1 MKCDI
6 CGKNKA
12 VIHIQQIAG
21 NEEINIS
28 ICEKCAK
35 AKGLTINNTELNINI
50 KNLLKNFIEIKK
62 AVTESDFVKMCYVC
76 GKTLEDIKKREKAG
90 CPECY
95 KEFRRY
101 ISSFLKANTISVEH
115 RGKYPF
121 KINIL
126 SQRIQKI
133 NNLQSLLNQA
143 VKSEHFEKAAYL
155 RDKIKLMEKQLEK
168 DDK

>member
-6 CGKNKA
+6 CGNNKA

-35 AKGLTINNTELNINI
+35 EKGLTINNSELNINL
-50 KNLLKNFIEIKK
+50 KNLLKNFTEIKK
-62 AVTESDFVKMCYVC
+62 SVIGKDIVKICCIC
-76 GKTLEDIKKREKAG
+76 GKTLQDLKKSGKAG

-95 KEFRRY
+95 KEFRKY
-101 ISSFLKANTISVEH
+101 MISFLKTNAGSAEH
-115 RGKYPF
+115 KGKYPF

-126 SQRIQKI
+126 SYRMKKI
-133 NNLQSLLNQA
+133 NNLQSLLQQA
-143 VKSEHFEKAAYL
+143 VKEEDFEEAAYL
-155 RDKIKLMEKQLEK
+155 RDKIKLMEKQLERDGK
-168 DDK
+168 